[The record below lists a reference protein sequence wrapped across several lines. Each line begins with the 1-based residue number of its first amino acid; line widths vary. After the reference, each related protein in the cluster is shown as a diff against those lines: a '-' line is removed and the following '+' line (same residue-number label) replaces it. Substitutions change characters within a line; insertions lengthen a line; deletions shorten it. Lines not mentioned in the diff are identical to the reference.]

1 MPITRNKRTRP
12 AALVLSLLLALVA
25 AGCASQFPQ
34 LYPPNAST
42 SQGAEVRTLY
52 DIVFVLAVVI
62 FLAVEGA
69 IIYAVVRYRRK
80 PDDVDLP
87 PQTHGNNLVEII
99 WTIIPT
105 IIVVYL
111 FVISWQALNTVEA
124 KSDHP
129 GVRVRAIAERFAWS
143 FAYLGD
149 DGTTP
154 LFATDAQGHG
164 VFGTMVV
171 PVGEPIHV
179 TLKSLDV
186 IHAFYVPKFLFK
198 RDVNP
203 GPRENNF
210 DFTVD
215 AGDAGQTFRGQ
226 CAELCGAGHG
236 GMTFEVKAVT
246 RAEYDTWL
254 KQQIDAAK
262 KAPPASGSPPAGSPP
277 GGSPGGSPPAGS
289 PPGGSPP
296 TAGPVIELAAQ
307 NIAFDKTTLQAPA
320 DKPFQI
326 HFTNKDNATQHNVQI
341 KNPDGTVAFSGDL
354 VTGPAEATYNVPA
367 LKAGSYPF
375 SCVVH
380 PAMTGTMTV
389 Q

>member
-1 MPITRNKRTRP
+1 MPIKRNKRTRP
-12 AALVLSLLLALVA
+12 AALVASLLLALVA

-34 LYPPNAST
+34 LYPPHAST
-42 SQGAEVRTLY
+42 SQGAEVSSLY
-52 DIVFVLAVVI
+52 DIVFVLAVLI

-69 IIYAVVRYRRK
+69 IVYAVVRYRRK
-80 PDDVDLP
+80 PDDTDLP

-129 GVRVRAIAERFAWS
+129 GVRVKAIAERFAWS
-143 FAYLGD
+143 FAYLND

-154 LFATDAQGHG
+154 LFTTDAQGHG

-179 TLKSLDV
+179 TLHSPDV

-203 GPRENNF
+203 GPKENNF
-210 DFTVD
+210 DFTID
-215 AGDAGQTFRGQ
+215 SGDAGQTFRGQ

-246 RAEYDTWL
+246 RAEYDAWL
-254 KQQIDAAK
+254 KQQIEEARK
-262 KAPPASGSPPAGSPP
+262 SPPPAASPPGGSPSAGSPPAGSPP
-277 GGSPGGSPPAGS
+277 
-289 PPGGSPP
+289 
-296 TAGPVIELAAQ
+296 TAGPAIELGAQ
-307 NIAFDKTTLQAPA
+307 NLAFDKTTLEAPA

-326 HFTNKDNATQHNVQI
+326 HFTNKDNATQHDVEI
-341 KNPDGTVAFSGDL
+341 KNPDGTVAFKGDL
-354 VTGPAEATYNVPA
+354 ITGPADTTYDVPA
-367 LKAGSYPF
+367 LKPGSYPF
-375 SCVVH
+375 VCTVH
-380 PAMTGTMTV
+380 PTMTGTLTAK
-389 Q
+389 

>member
-1 MPITRNKRTRP
+1 MPIKRNRRTRP
-12 AALVLSLLLALVA
+12 AALVTSLLLALVA
-25 AGCASQFPQ
+25 AGCASQVPQ
-34 LYPPNAST
+34 LYPPHAST
-42 SQGAEVRTLY
+42 SQGAEVSSLY
-52 DIVFVLAVVI
+52 DIVFVLAVLI

-80 PDDVDLP
+80 PDDADLP

-105 IIVVYL
+105 VIVLYL
-111 FVISWQALNTVEA
+111 FVVSWQTLNTVEA

-129 GVRVRAIAERFAWS
+129 GVRVRAVAERFAWS

-149 DGTTP
+149 DATTP
-154 LFATDAQGHG
+154 LFTTDAQGHG

-179 TLKSLDV
+179 TLHSVDV

-203 GPRENNF
+203 VTDPKKENNF

-246 RAEYDTWL
+246 RPEFDTWL

-262 KAPPASGSPPAGSPP
+262 ASPPHGSPPAGSPP
-277 GGSPGGSPPAGS
+277 AGSPPAGS
-289 PPGGSPP
+289 PPS
-296 TAGPVIELAAQ
+296 AGAVVQLAAQ
-307 NIAFDKTTLQAPA
+307 NIAFDKSSLEVAA

-326 HFTNKDNATQHNVQI
+326 AFTNNDNATQHNVEI
-341 KNPDGTVAFSGDL
+341 KNPDGSVAFKGEL
-354 VTGPAEATYNVPA
+354 ITGVGSSTYNVPA
-367 LKAGSYPF
+367 LKGGSYPF
-375 SCVVH
+375 QCTVH
-380 PAMTGTMTV
+380 PSMTGTITAK
-389 Q
+389 

>member
-1 MPITRNKRTRP
+1 MPIKRNKRTRP
-12 AALVLSLLLALVA
+12 AALVASLLLALVA

-34 LYPPNAST
+34 LYPPKAST
-42 SQGAEVRTLY
+42 SQGAEVSSLY

-111 FVISWQALNTVEA
+111 FVVSWQALNTVEA

-129 GVRVRAIAERFAWS
+129 GVRVKAIAERFAWS

-154 LFATDAQGHG
+154 LFTTDAQGHG

-179 TLKSLDV
+179 TLHSTDV

-210 DFTVD
+210 DFTID
-215 AGDAGQTFRGQ
+215 
-226 CAELCGAGHG
+226 AGHG

-262 KAPPASGSPPAGSPP
+262 KTPPSSGSPPAGSP
-277 GGSPGGSPPAGS
+277 PGGSPPAGS

-296 TAGPVIELAAQ
+296 AAGPAIELAAQ
-307 NIAFDKTTLQAPA
+307 NLAFDKATLQAPA

-380 PAMTGTMTV
+380 PAMTGTITV

>member
-1 MPITRNKRTRP
+1 MPIKRNKRTRP
-12 AALVLSLLLALVA
+12 AAIVASLLLALVV

-34 LYPPNAST
+34 LYPPSAST
-42 SQGAEVRTLY
+42 SQGAEVSSLY
-52 DIVFVLAVVI
+52 DIVFVLAVLI

-80 PDDVDLP
+80 PDDADLP

-105 IIVVYL
+105 IIVLYL
-111 FVISWQALNTVEA
+111 FVVSWQTLNAVEA

-129 GVRVRAIAERFAWS
+129 GVRVRAVAERFAWS
-143 FAYLGD
+143 FAYLSD
-149 DGTTP
+149 DGKTP
-154 LFATDAQGHG
+154 LFTTDAQGHG

-179 TLKSLDV
+179 TLHSVDV

-203 GPRENNF
+203 VTDPNKENNF

-246 RAEYDTWL
+246 RAEYDAWL
-254 KQQIDAAK
+254 KQQIEEAK
-262 KAPPASGSPPAGSPP
+262 KSPPPAASPPAGSAPAGSAPAGSPPPGSPPAG
-277 GGSPGGSPPAGS
+277 A
-289 PPGGSPP
+289 
-296 TAGPVIELAAQ
+296 VLELAAQ
-307 NIAFDKTTLQAPA
+307 NIAFDKATLEAPA
-320 DKPFQI
+320 EKPFQI
-326 HFTNKDNATQHNVQI
+326 HFTNKDNATQHDVEI
-341 KNPDGTVAFSGDL
+341 KNPDGSVAFKGEL
-354 VTGPAEATYNVPA
+354 ITGPADATYNVPA
-367 LKAGSYPF
+367 LKTGSYPF
-375 SCVVH
+375 VCTVH
-380 PAMTGTMTV
+380 PSMTGTLTV
-389 Q
+389 K

>member
-1 MPITRNKRTRP
+1 MPNKRNRRTRP
-12 AALVLSLLLALVA
+12 AALVALLLLALVA
-25 AGCASQFPQ
+25 AGCASQVPQ
-34 LYPPNAST
+34 LYPPHAAT
-42 SQGAEVRTLY
+42 SQGAEVSSLY
-52 DIVFVLAVVI
+52 DIVFVLAVLI

-80 PDDVDLP
+80 PDDTDLP

-111 FVISWQALNTVEA
+111 FVVSWQALNTVEA

-129 GVRVRAIAERFAWS
+129 GVRVKAIAERFDWS
-143 FAYLGD
+143 FAYLAD
-149 DGTTP
+149 DGKTP

-179 TLKSLDV
+179 TLHSTDV

-203 GPRENNF
+203 GPKENNF

-215 AGDAGQTFRGQ
+215 VGDAGQTFRGQ
-226 CAELCGAGHG
+226 CAELCGSGHG

-246 RAEYDTWL
+246 RPEFDTWL

-262 KAPPASGSPPAGSPP
+262 ASPPAGSPPAGSPP
-277 GGSPGGSPPAGS
+277 AGSAPPGSAPAGS
-289 PPGGSPP
+289 PPGSPP
-296 TAGPVIELAAQ
+296 GVGAVIQLAAQ
-307 NIAFDKTTLQAPA
+307 NIAFDKTSLEVPA

-326 HFTNKDNATQHNVQI
+326 TFTNNDNATQHNVEI
-341 KNPDGTVAFSGDL
+341 KNPDGSVAFKGEL
-354 VTGPAEATYNVPA
+354 ITGVGNATYNVPA
-367 LKAGSYPF
+367 LEAGSYPF
-375 SCVVH
+375 QCTVH
-380 PAMTGTMTV
+380 PSMTGTITAK
-389 Q
+389 

>member
-1 MPITRNKRTRP
+1 MPIKRNNRTRP
-12 AALVLSLLLALVA
+12 AALVASLLLALVA

-34 LYPPNAST
+34 LYPPAAST
-42 SQGAEVRTLY
+42 TQGDEVRTLY

-69 IIYAVVRYRRK
+69 IVYAVVRYRRN
-80 PDDVDLP
+80 PDDTDLP
-87 PQTHGNNLVEII
+87 AQTHGNNLVEII

-129 GVRVRAIAERFAWS
+129 GVRVKAVAERFAWS

-149 DGTTP
+149 DGKTP
-154 LFATDAQGHG
+154 LFTTDAQGHG

-179 TLKSLDV
+179 TLHSPDV

-203 GPRENNF
+203 GPKENNF

-246 RAEYDTWL
+246 RAEYDAWL
-254 KQQIDAAK
+254 KQQIEEARK
-262 KAPPASGSPPAGSPP
+262 SPPPAASPGGSPP
-277 GGSPGGSPPAGS
+277 GGS
-289 PPGGSPP
+289 PGGSPP
-296 TAGPVIELAAQ
+296 TAGPVIELGAL
-307 NIAFDKTTLQAPA
+307 NLAFDKTTLETPA
-320 DKPFQI
+320 DQPFQI
-326 HFTNKDNATQHNVQI
+326 HLANKDNATQHNVEI
-341 KNPDGTVAFSGDL
+341 KNPDGSVAFKGDL
-354 VTGPAEATYNVPA
+354 ITGPADTTYDVPA

-375 SCVVH
+375 VCTVH
-380 PAMTGTMTV
+380 PTMTGTLTAK
-389 Q
+389 

>member
-1 MPITRNKRTRP
+1 
-12 AALVLSLLLALVA
+12 
-25 AGCASQFPQ
+25 
-34 LYPPNAST
+34 
-42 SQGAEVRTLY
+42 
-52 DIVFVLAVVI
+52 
-62 FLAVEGA
+62 VEGA
-69 IIYAVVRYRRK
+69 IISADVRYRRK
-80 PDDVDLP
+80 PDDADLP
-87 PQTHGNNLVEII
+87 PQTHGNNLVEVI

-105 IIVVYL
+105 IIVLYL

-129 GVRVRAIAERFAWS
+129 GVRVKAIAERFDWS

-149 DGTTP
+149 DGKTP
-154 LFATDAQGHG
+154 LFATDASGHG

-179 TLKSLDV
+179 TLHSADV

-203 GPRENNF
+203 GPKENNF

-226 CAELCGAGHG
+226 CAELCGSGHG

-246 RAEYDTWL
+246 RPEFDTWL
-254 KQQIDAAK
+254 KQQIDASKSPAPGS
-262 KAPPASGSPPAGSPP
+262 APPGGAPAGSPPAGSPP
-277 GGSPGGSPPAGS
+277 
-289 PPGGSPP
+289 GSPP
-296 TAGPVIELAAQ
+296 TAGPVIELGAQ
-307 NIAFDKTTLQAPA
+307 NIAFDKNALQAPA

-341 KNPDGTVAFSGDL
+341 KNPDGSVAFNGDL
-354 VTGPAEATYNVPA
+354 VTGPADTTYNVPA
-367 LKAGSYPF
+367 FKAGAYPF
-375 SCVVH
+375 TCVVH
-380 PAMTGTMTV
+380 PSMTGTITV

>member
-1 MPITRNKRTRP
+1 MPIKRNKRTRP
-12 AALVLSLLLALVA
+12 AALVASLLLALVV

-34 LYPPNAST
+34 LYPPSAST
-42 SQGAEVRTLY
+42 SQGADVSSLY
-52 DIVFVLAVVI
+52 DIVFILAVLI

-80 PDDVDLP
+80 PDDADLP

-111 FVISWQALNTVEA
+111 FVVSWQTLNAVEA

-129 GVRVRAIAERFAWS
+129 GVRVRAVAERFAWS
-143 FAYLGD
+143 FAYLSD
-149 DGTTP
+149 DGKTP
-154 LFATDAQGHG
+154 LFTTDAQGHG

-179 TLKSLDV
+179 TLRSVDV

-203 GPRENNF
+203 VTDPNKENNF

-246 RAEYDTWL
+246 RPEYDAWL
-254 KQQIDAAK
+254 KQQIEEAK
-262 KAPPASGSPPAGSPP
+262 KSPPPAGSPPAGSAPA
-277 GGSPGGSPPAGS
+277 GSAPAGSPPAG
-289 PPGGSPP
+289 
-296 TAGPVIELAAQ
+296 AVLELAAQ
-307 NIAFDKTTLQAPA
+307 NIAFDKNTLEAPA
-320 DKPFQI
+320 EKPFQI
-326 HFTNKDNATQHNVQI
+326 LFTNKDNATQHDVEI
-341 KNPDGTVAFSGDL
+341 KNPDGSVAFKGEL
-354 VTGPAEATYNVPA
+354 ITGPADATYNVPA
-367 LKAGSYPF
+367 LKTGSYPF
-375 SCVVH
+375 TCTVH
-380 PAMTGTMTV
+380 PSMTGTLTV
-389 Q
+389 K